1 MTYRALKYVATG
13 LLTGDNRLPKE
24 EDVLKALLG
33 MALNYRSNK
42 CTVLNLMTLDKSA
55 DIHRLGAG
63 KHMQRRPDMPEDDDS
78 ELDIDE
84 DLCYVAASL
93 LASYVSTGYISA
105 NYVNSNIHQI
115 RADTAIRDYN
125 AKVTEILESIR
136 INEDGSYGV

>member
-33 MALNYRSNK
+33 MALNYIANK

-55 DIHRLGAG
+55 HIHRLGAG
-63 KHMQRRPDMPEDDDS
+63 KHMQRKPEMPETDDA
-78 ELDIDE
+78 ELDIDD

-93 LASYVSTGYISA
+93 VACYVSDTKAGM
-105 NYVNSNIHQI
+105 HQT
-115 RADTAIRDYN
+115 RADIGIRDYN
-125 AKVTEILESIR
+125 AKVGEILESTR

>member
-13 LLTGDNRLPKE
+13 LLTGDNKLPKE

-33 MALNYRSNK
+33 MALNYISNK

-55 DIHRLGAG
+55 HIHRIGAG
-63 KHMQRRPDMPEDDDS
+63 KHMQRRPDMPETDDS
-78 ELDIDE
+78 ELDIDD
-84 DLCYVAASL
+84 DLGYVAASL
-93 LASYVSTGYISA
+93 IASYVSEAKVSL
-105 NYVNSNIHQI
+105 HQT

-136 INEDGSYGV
+136 VEKDGSYGV

>member
-13 LLTGDNRLPKE
+13 LLTGDNKLPKE

-33 MALNYRSNK
+33 MALNYISNK
-42 CTVLNLMTLDKSA
+42 CTVLNLLTLDKSA
-55 DIHRLGAG
+55 HTHRLSAG

-78 ELDIDE
+78 ELDIDD
-84 DLCYVAASL
+84 DLGYVAASL
-93 LASYVSTGYISA
+93 IASYVSEA
-105 NYVNSNIHQI
+105 KVALHQT

-136 INEDGSYGV
+136 VEKDGSYGV